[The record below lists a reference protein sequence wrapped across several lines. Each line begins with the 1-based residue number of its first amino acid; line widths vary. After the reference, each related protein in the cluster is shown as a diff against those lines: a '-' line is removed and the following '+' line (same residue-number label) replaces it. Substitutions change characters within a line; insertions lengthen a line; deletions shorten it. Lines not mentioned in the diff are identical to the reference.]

1 MVTLSVAKPEDA
13 ERAALYGTSL
23 TVSSVVFT
31 LSPMNPEQVADILL
45 DSQGYPREAAR
56 RIIEWLLSYTKARS
70 VSLWRDGESPALV
83 LGCGIDQGTI
93 ATVDALWPERSDRP
107 AMGDRIMMLPVRG
120 GDAYLLLEGVDTKRI
135 DVNTAASMGAVA
147 SKAMAR
153 TDLDGREA
161 RSPENGRR
169 DELLASLTLHEWN
182 IARVARAQGVTRKTI
197 YEWMAKYAI
206 RRERVVRS

>member
-1 MVTLSVAKPEDA
+1 
-13 ERAALYGTSL
+13 
-23 TVSSVVFT
+23 
-31 LSPMNPEQVADILL
+31 
-45 DSQGYPREAAR
+45 
-56 RIIEWLLSYTKARS
+56 
-70 VSLWRDGESPALV
+70 
-83 LGCGIDQGTI
+83 
-93 ATVDALWPERSDRP
+93 
-107 AMGDRIMMLPVRG
+107 MGDGLMMLPVRG

-153 TDLDGREA
+153 TDYDRREA
-161 RSPENGRR
+161 RSPDNARR

-197 YEWMAKYAI
+197 YEWMARYAI